1 MQNEIIVTINVT
13 KERNHGIQPVCCGQ
27 MINGEKIK
35 FTEQTERRQSIN
47 GTNEAMAALNAF
59 RGETKEQSE
68 AAVEGH

>member
-1 MQNEIIVTINVT
+1 
-13 KERNHGIQPVCCGQ
+13 

-47 GTNEAMAALNAF
+47 GTNETMAALNAF